1 MIVWVLFAGL
11 AVLFLFLLFQGG
23 RRVSSPAPGFAV
35 LSTGEVRFLD
45 AVSETVFPAEGAVPV
60 SGPEAGVTAY
70 MDRYLDALPA
80 RFRRLIR
87 LLFLLFEVAPVF
99 FAATPCRFSSLS
111 GERRKKYLEGWESS
125 RLYARRMSAQGL
137 KTLLCIAYMAHP
149 GVKESI
155 GFGKKPG
162 CSRSDNPLPSPDR
175 PNARNV
181 EGIIQFGDPRKHT
194 VRETADFCIV
204 GSGAAGAVLAHELSA
219 AGKKVVL
226 LEEGSY
232 WTGAE
237 VPDDPA
243 YALRLL
249 FREAG
254 FRTTRGRTVV
264 PTMQASCVGGTTF
277 VNSSIC
283 FRFPERVLK
292 EWALE
297 HGIEHL
303 TPEALAPCYERV
315 ERIAGI
321 RPVDPSIL
329 GVKNRLFQ
337 RGAQALGIHS
347 EVFSRAER
355 ECEGCSECMPACP
368 TGAKQSMDRSY
379 LPRAVEQGAVIYADC
394 RAEEILVRGGQA
406 LGVRGVFRE
415 PGTGRPD
422 GLIFVN
428 AKAVILAAGVMDSPV
443 ILLKNRIGNSSGWVG
458 RNLVHHPGSAM
469 FGLFPEV
476 VNPWEGATQGF
487 GSGEYLERDI
497 KLEVIWGPPAY
508 LAVRL
513 PGFGHE
519 LLRHLSRYRNAVA
532 WDSMVR
538 GASRGRVEAGSGW
551 NPKISYRILQK
562 DVDRIVEG
570 LRVVAEMLFAAGAHT
585 VLPGI
590 HGLPVEARGMQD
602 LEGLRPG
609 RIRADQIVIVSNHAF
624 GTCRMGADPVRSVVN
639 PFCESYDI
647 KDLYVCDSS
656 VFPSGTGVNPME
668 PIMVLA
674 DLTAQELKRRY

>member
-1 MIVWVLFAGL
+1 VIVWILSAALAGAALLVLC
-11 AVLFLFLLFQGG
+11 AVMKRFF
-23 RRVSSPAPGFAV
+23 SPAPGCRV
-35 LSTGEVRFLD
+35 LGSAEMRFLE
-45 AVSETVFPAEGAVPV
+45 AVSETVFPPYGTVPK
-60 SGPEAGVTAY
+60 SGREAGIPAY
-70 MDRYLDALPA
+70 MDRYLHSLPS
-80 RFRRLIR
+80 RFRFLIR
-87 LLFLLFEVAPVF
+87 LLFLLFENAPVLF
-99 FAATPCRFSSLS
+99 SGRPRRFSSLS
-111 GERRKKYLEGWESS
+111 SERRKRYLEGWESS
-125 RLYARRMSAQGL
+125 RWYARRMSAQGL
-137 KTLLCIAYMAHP
+137 KTLLCIGYMADP
-149 GVKESI
+149 AVKEAI
-155 GFGKKPG
+155 GFRKKET
-162 CSRSDNPLPSPDR
+162 CSRSADPLPAPDR

-181 EGIIQFGDPRKHT
+181 EGIVQYRDLSRHT

-204 GSGAAGAVLAHELSA
+204 GSGAAGAVLAHELSS
-219 AGKKVVL
+219 AGKKVVI

-232 WTGAE
+232 WTGSE
-237 VPDDPA
+237 VPEDPA

-254 FRTTRGRTVV
+254 FRTCRGRTFV

-283 FRFPERVLK
+283 FRFPERILK
-292 EWALE
+292 EWAAE
-297 HGIEHL
+297 SGIEHL

-321 RPVDPSIL
+321 RPVDPDVL

-337 RGAQALGIHS
+337 KGTEALGIHGQ
-347 EVFSRAER
+347 VFSRAER
-355 ECEGCSECMPACP
+355 DCHGCSECMPACP
-368 TGAKQSMDRSY
+368 TGAKQSMERSY
-379 LPRAVEQGAVIYADC
+379 LPRAVKQGARIYADC
-394 RAEEILVRGGQA
+394 RAEEILARGGQVF
-406 LGVRGVFRE
+406 GVRGVFRE
-415 PGTGRPD
+415 PGTGKP
-422 GLIFVN
+422 GGTILVN
-428 AKAVILAAGVMDSPV
+428 AKAVILSAGVMDSPV

-469 FGLFPEV
+469 FGVFREV

-513 PGFGHE
+513 PGFGQE
-519 LLRHLSRYRNAVA
+519 LQGHLARYRHTVA

-538 GASRGRVEAGSGW
+538 GASRGRVEAGAGW
-551 NPKISYRILQK
+551 NPRISYSVLQR

-570 LRVVAEMLFAAGAHT
+570 LRIVAEMFFAAGAHT

-590 HGLPVEARGMQD
+590 HGLPQEARSMQD
-602 LEGLRPG
+602 LDGLRPG
-609 RIRADQIVIVSNHAF
+609 RIRAEQIVIVSNHAF
-624 GTCRMGADPVRSVVN
+624 GTCRMGADPNRSVVD

-668 PIMVLA
+668 PIMVVA
-674 DLTAQELKRRY
+674 DLTAQTLKQRY